1 MPTNTTSNIVQVT
14 QETTEVVVEESR
26 NVVTVDA
33 DNPND
38 VYVSITG
45 SPKRT
50 TLLYGEGAPW
60 TLVVDVEV
68 G

>member
-1 MPTNTTSNIVQVT
+1 MTHAKPNHVN
-14 QETTEVVVEESR
+14 VEEIR
-26 NVVTVDA
+26 NVVLVEAEQPNEVTVS
-33 DNPND
+33 
-38 VYVSITG
+38 VTG

-60 TLVVDVEV
+60 TIVLEVEA

>member
-1 MPTNTTSNIVQVT
+1 MTAATPNIIQVT
-14 QETTEVVVEESR
+14 QETTEVTVEEMR

-45 SPKRT
+45 TPKRT

-60 TLVVDVEV
+60 TVVVEV